1 MKKKLRTTKVA
12 LILCITTVIFSNCKK
27 TDNPSVSDVK
37 YITDFYGVNKEYTN
51 VIANPLDSLTSIKVV
66 IKWDETGIAS
76 YATAIIPKVAGNDA
90 PGARVLLPPT
100 AYNKDSAFINA
111 TNQAVKTKCL
121 VFENGAF
128 STQTLSAQI
137 LFICCTNYGFGPNCT
152 STPFWEVN
160 SSNGWSGWACG
171 PHCYAV
177 PCTFTASPK
186 RPLVYYQA
194 IE

>member
-1 MKKKLRTTKVA
+1 MKKKLRVTKLA
-12 LILCITTVIFSNCKK
+12 LILCLITVAFSNCTKNNIRSASGV
-27 TDNPSVSDVK
+27 T
-37 YITDFYGVNKEYTN
+37 YLTDFYGVNKEYTN

-66 IKWDETGIAS
+66 IKWDENGIAS
-76 YATAIIPKVAGNDA
+76 YTTAIIPKIAGNDA

-100 AYNKDSAFINA
+100 EYNKDSAFIKP

-128 STQTLSAQI
+128 SEQTFSSQI
-137 LFICCTNYGFGPNCT
+137 IFICCTNYGFGPHCT
-152 STPFWEVN
+152 SAPFWEVN
-160 SSNGWSGWACG
+160 PSNGWSGWSCG

-177 PCTFTASPK
+177 PCILTATK
-186 RPLVYYQA
+186 RPIMYYQA